1 MGNLLTS
8 LNSVQTKWL
17 KFEIT
22 LSVTWPARSAGYFV
36 VINPRKVYNII
47 TITFRIKKQVGPSF
61 RVSSAGDKC
70 GKVEVAVSVLVVCY
84 WEICVPRVSNV
95 AGEKILR

>member
-1 MGNLLTS
+1 M
-8 LNSVQTKWL
+8 
-17 KFEIT
+17 
-22 LSVTWPARSAGYFV
+22 

-84 WEICVPRVSNV
+84 
-95 AGEKILR
+95 